1 MPLPPN
7 STTALRMCHVTSSTV
22 AWNRATKPRFR
33 PGVSIPAS
41 GELQVITGEQP
52 MSERNR
58 TPDPSS
64 NGEEKPK
71 PRRIFTLVKITGEET
86 D

>member
-1 MPLPPN
+1 MGQSDRDPFPAGGIN
-7 STTALRMCHVTSSTV
+7 
-22 AWNRATKPRFR
+22 
-33 PGVSIPAS
+33 PAS

-52 MSERNR
+52 MSERNG

-71 PRRIFTLVKITGEET
+71 PRRIFTLVKITDEEP
-86 D
+86 DEELERIAERMAEIL

>member
-1 MPLPPN
+1 
-7 STTALRMCHVTSSTV
+7 
-22 AWNRATKPRFR
+22 
-33 PGVSIPAS
+33 
-41 GELQVITGEQP
+41 
-52 MSERNR
+52 MSERNG

-86 D
+86 DEELEQIAERMAEILCPEEPAE